1 MHVAFFVSA
10 RGESCEELFDEAARL
25 GIAALAITDRYSLA
39 GIVRAHEAAKVTGV
53 RVGCRLDLRDG
64 LSLLVYPMD
73 RSAYARLCRLLS
85 LGKRRGGKAQCRLDW
100 SDLITYG
107 DGLIAVLIP
116 DEADETCTLRL
127 RRLREAIRLGRFT
140 ALSTCSCIETG
151 MNYRRVAGPEEQPR

>member
-1 MHVAFFVSA
+1 MAPSGFLANGGSGTPSSLRCATISGSRMRQASASGSIAQAMANTRRRARTNGACTGFSDECRALCRAAMHVAFFVSA

-73 RSAYARLCRLLS
+73 RSAYA
-85 LGKRRGGKAQCRLDW
+85 
-100 SDLITYG
+100 
-107 DGLIAVLIP
+107 
-116 DEADETCTLRL
+116 
-127 RRLREAIRLGRFT
+127 
-140 ALSTCSCIETG
+140 
-151 MNYRRVAGPEEQPR
+151 